1 MGSTGHTVI
10 HYSVL
15 NTEGINEIEV
25 FRVLDR
31 IESDHMPFYSRLG
44 FKTRKLKGKKLK
56 EVKEIIKWNQQEI

>member
-1 MGSTGHTVI
+1 MSSTGHTVI
-10 HYSVL
+10 GYSVL

-31 IESDHMPFYSRLG
+31 IESDHMPLYSRLG

-56 EVKEIIKWNQQEI
+56 EVTEIIKWNQQEI

>member
-10 HYSVL
+10 DYSVL

-31 IESDHMPFYSRLG
+31 IESDHMPLYSRLG

>member
-1 MGSTGHTVI
+1 MGSTRHAVI
-10 HYSVL
+10 DYSIL

-31 IESDHMPFYSRLG
+31 IVSDHMPLYSRLG

-56 EVKEIIKWNQQEI
+56 EVKK